1 MKKKILFFIFI
12 ILSTCSVFLFG
23 FTSKVNATT
32 QGVKWYSRPITYY
45 ASNQLSSTEINALIS
60 AMAEWNSIG
69 KGTFFVYGGKLG
81 NNRIAFDGVNIVGRD
96 SWADTN
102 ELARTH
108 VMASGGTKIIEAD
121 IVLNKNAN
129 FTNKEMKSIFMH
141 ELGHTLGLAHNSIL
155 TSIMHDGYTGR
166 TIISD
171 YDINDINTLY

>member
-1 MKKKILFFIFI
+1 M
-12 ILSTCSVFLFG
+12 
-23 FTSKVNATT
+23 
-32 QGVKWYSRPITYY
+32 
-45 ASNQLSSTEINALIS
+45 
-60 AMAEWNSIG
+60 
-69 KGTFFVYGGKLG
+69 YGGQFG

-96 SWADTN
+96 SWANTN

-141 ELGHTLGLAHNSIL
+141 ELGHALGLAHNSIL